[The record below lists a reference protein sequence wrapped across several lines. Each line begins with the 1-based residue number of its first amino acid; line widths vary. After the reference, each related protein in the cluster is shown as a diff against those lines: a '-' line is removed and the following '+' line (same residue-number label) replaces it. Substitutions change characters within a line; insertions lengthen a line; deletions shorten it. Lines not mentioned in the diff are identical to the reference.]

1 MSNSENFFESKL
13 KGVWKYTP
21 QAHLDLRGSTT
32 EWFSSEH
39 LPSNFRG
46 VTINQLLT
54 VRNQKN
60 VIRGIHFSGL
70 QNAQLKILKCTEG
83 VMMDVVIDL
92 RVESETF
99 GQHETYILDSK
110 NSETLFIP
118 NGFGHGYQVLSD
130 FTTMQYAL
138 QTNFKFNEE
147 YVLNPY
153 DKTLAIS
160 WQGENHILSTKD
172 KGGMDFKS
180 YFELS

>member
-1 MSNSENFFESKL
+1 
-13 KGVWKYTP
+13 
-21 QAHLDLRGSTT
+21 
-32 EWFSSEH
+32 
-39 LPSNFRG
+39 
-46 VTINQLLT
+46 
-54 VRNQKN
+54 
-60 VIRGIHFSGL
+60 
-70 QNAQLKILKCTEG
+70 
-83 VMMDVVIDL
+83 MMDVVIDL

-130 FTTMQYAL
+130 FTTMEYAL

-180 YFELS
+180 YFEPN